1 MSLDVVGKTL
11 KYADDLKLAHELA
24 DIADK
29 ISTARFLAA
38 DLKIETKPDLTPVT
52 DADQEIEREL
62 RKILEKQRAADGIT
76 GEEFGKSPIATNR
89 RWIIDPIDG
98 TKNYVRGVP
107 VWATLIALMEGD
119 EVVVGVVSAPALFR
133 RWFSQ
138 KDGGAYLQLGGGAY
152 LQLGGGSSLQLG
164 GGSAQTISDTSSQM
178 QSVRKLTVSG
188 ISKLS
193 DASLSIST
201 FATPN
206 VLGRNDGWGDKQ
218 KGLLAL
224 ADQLWRVR
232 GYGDFWSHL
241 LVAEGAID
249 IAAEPSLALWDMAP
263 LSLIVKEAGGRFSDF
278 MGVDGP
284 NGANAVTTNGLLHE
298 EVLGIF
304 AKR

>member
-1 MSLDVVGKTL
+1 MSFDVAGKTL
-11 KYADDLKLAHELA
+11 KYADDLNLAHQLA

-29 ISTARFLAA
+29 ISTARFLAT

-62 RKILEKQRAADGIT
+62 RKILEKQRATDGIT

-138 KDGGAYLQLGGGAY
+138 KDGGAYLQV
-152 LQLGGGSSLQLG
+152 G

-178 QSVRKLTVSG
+178 QSVRKLNVSG
-188 ISKLS
+188 ISKLA

>member
-1 MSLDVVGKTL
+1 MSFDVAGKTL
-11 KYADDLKLAHELA
+11 KYSDDLKLAHELA

-29 ISTARFLAA
+29 ISTARFLAT

-62 RKILEKQRAADGIT
+62 RKILEKQRPADGVT

-119 EVVVGVVSAPALFR
+119 EVVIGVVSAPALFR

-138 KDGGAYLQLGGGAY
+138 KDGGAYLQV
-152 LQLGGGSSLQLG
+152 G
-164 GGSAQTISDTSSQM
+164 GGSAQVGGGSAQM
-178 QSVRKLTVSG
+178 QSVRKLNVSG
-188 ISKLS
+188 ISKLA

>member
-1 MSLDVVGKTL
+1 MSFDVAGKTL
-11 KYADDLKLAHELA
+11 KYAEDLKLAHDLA
-24 DIADK
+24 NVADK
-29 ISTARFLAA
+29 ISIARFLAT

-62 RKILEKQRAADGIT
+62 RKILEVQRPADGIT
-76 GEEFGKSPIATNR
+76 GEEFGKSPLSTNR

-138 KDGGAYLQLGGGAY
+138 KDGGAYLQLGGGSA
-152 LQLGGGSSLQLG
+152 QLG
-164 GGSAQTISDTSSQM
+164 GGSAQTVSDTSSQM
-178 QSVRKLTVSG
+178 QSVRKLNVSG
-188 ISKLS
+188 ISKLA

-218 KGLLAL
+218 KGLLSL

>member
-1 MSLDVVGKTL
+1 MSFDAAGKTL
-11 KYADDLKLAHELA
+11 QYADDLKLAHELA
-24 DIADK
+24 DVADK
-29 ISTARFLAA
+29 ISTARFLAT

-138 KDGGAYLQLGGGAY
+138 KDGGAYLQLGGG
-152 LQLGGGSSLQLG
+152 
-164 GGSAQTISDTSSQM
+164 SAQTISDTSSQM
-178 QSVRKLTVSG
+178 QSVRKLNVSG
-188 ISKLS
+188 ISKLA

>member
-1 MSLDVVGKTL
+1 MSFDVAGKTL

-29 ISTARFLAA
+29 ISTARFLAT

-62 RKILEKQRAADGIT
+62 RKILEKQRPADGVT

-119 EVVVGVVSAPALFR
+119 EVVIGVVSAPALFR

-138 KDGGAYLQLGGGAY
+138 KDGGAYLQV
-152 LQLGGGSSLQLG
+152 G
-164 GGSAQTISDTSSQM
+164 GGSAQVGGGSAQM
-178 QSVRKLTVSG
+178 QSVRKLNVSG
-188 ISKLS
+188 ISKLA

-206 VLGRNDGWGDKQ
+206 VLGRNDGWGYKQ

>member
-1 MSLDVVGKTL
+1 MSFDVAGKTL

-29 ISTARFLAA
+29 ISTARFLAT

-52 DADQEIEREL
+52 DADQEIEREI

-138 KDGGAYLQLGGGAY
+138 KDGGAYLQLGGGT
-152 LQLGGGSSLQLG
+152 SLQLG
-164 GGSAQTISDTSSQM
+164 SGSTQTNSDTSSQM
-178 QSVRKLTVSG
+178 QSVRKLSVSG
-188 ISKLS
+188 ISKLA

-218 KGLLAL
+218 KGLLFL

-284 NGANAVTTNGLLHE
+284 NGANAVSTNGLLHA

>member
-1 MSLDVVGKTL
+1 MSFDAAGKTL
-11 KYADDLKLAHELA
+11 QYADDLKLAHELA
-24 DIADK
+24 DVADK
-29 ISTARFLAA
+29 ISTARFLAT

-138 KDGGAYLQLGGGAY
+138 KDGGAY
-152 LQLGGGSSLQLG
+152 LQLG

>member
-1 MSLDVVGKTL
+1 MSFDVAGKTL

-29 ISTARFLAA
+29 ISTARFLAT
-38 DLKIETKPDLTPVT
+38 DLKIQTKPDLTPVT

-62 RKILEKQRAADGIT
+62 RKILEKQRPADGVT

-138 KDGGAYLQLGGGAY
+138 KNGGAYLQV
-152 LQLGGGSSLQLG
+152 G

-249 IAAEPSLALWDMAP
+249 IAAEPSLALWDMAA

-284 NGANAVTTNGLLHE
+284 NGANAVTTNHLLHE

>member
-1 MSLDVVGKTL
+1 MSFDVAGKTL

-29 ISTARFLAA
+29 ISTARFLAT

-62 RKILEKQRAADGIT
+62 RKILEKQRPADGVT

-138 KDGGAYLQLGGGAY
+138 KDGGAYLQV
-152 LQLGGGSSLQLG
+152 G
-164 GGSAQTISDTSSQM
+164 GGSAQVGGGSAQM
-178 QSVRKLTVSG
+178 QSVRKLNVSG
-188 ISKLS
+188 ISKLA

-249 IAAEPSLALWDMAP
+249 IAAEPSLELWDMAP

>member
-1 MSLDVVGKTL
+1 MSFDVAGKTL
-11 KYADDLKLAHELA
+11 KYADDLKFAHELA

-29 ISTARFLAA
+29 ISTARFLAT

-62 RKILEKQRAADGIT
+62 RKILEKQRPADGVT

-138 KDGGAYLQLGGGAY
+138 KDGGAYLQVGA
-152 LQLGGGSSLQLG
+152 SSAQVG
-164 GGSAQTISDTSSQM
+164 ASSAQTISDTSSQM
-178 QSVRKLTVSG
+178 QSLRKLTVSG

-206 VLGRNDGWGDKQ
+206 LLGRNDGWGDKQ

-249 IAAEPSLALWDMAP
+249 IAAEPSLALWDMAA

>member
-1 MSLDVVGKTL
+1 MSFDVAGKTL

-24 DIADK
+24 DIADR
-29 ISTARFLAA
+29 ISTARFLAT

-138 KDGGAYLQLGGGAY
+138 KDGGAYLQLGGG
-152 LQLGGGSSLQLG
+152 
-164 GGSAQTISDTSSQM
+164 SAQTISDTSSQM
-178 QSVRKLTVSG
+178 QSVRKLNVSG
-188 ISKLS
+188 ISKLA

-278 MGVDGP
+278 MGVDGA
-284 NGANAVTTNGLLHE
+284 NGANAITTNGLLHE

>member
-1 MSLDVVGKTL
+1 MSFDVAGKTL

-138 KDGGAYLQLGGGAY
+138 KDGGAY
-152 LQLGGGSSLQLG
+152 LQLG

>member
-1 MSLDVVGKTL
+1 MSFDVAGKTL

-29 ISTARFLAA
+29 ISTARFLAT

-62 RKILEKQRAADGIT
+62 RKILEKQRPADGVT

-138 KDGGAYLQLGGGAY
+138 KDGGAYLQV
-152 LQLGGGSSLQLG
+152 G
-164 GGSAQTISDTSSQM
+164 GGSAPVGGGSAQM
-178 QSVRKLTVSG
+178 QSVRKLNVSG
-188 ISKLS
+188 ISKLA

-278 MGVDGP
+278 MGIDGP

>member
-1 MSLDVVGKTL
+1 MSIDVTGKGL
-11 KYADDLKLAHELA
+11 KYADDLNLAHELA
-24 DIADK
+24 NIADK
-29 ISTARFLAA
+29 ISISKFLSAN
-38 DLKIETKPDLTPVT
+38 LKIETKPDLTPVT

-62 RKILEKQRAADGIT
+62 RKILEVQRPADGIT
-76 GEEFGKSPIATNR
+76 GEEFGKSPVATNR

-107 VWATLIALMEGD
+107 VWATLIALMDGD

-138 KDGGAYLQLGGGAY
+138 KDGGAFLQV
-152 LQLGGGSSLQLG
+152 GGGSSLHVS

-178 QSVRKLTVSG
+178 QSLRKLNVSG
-188 ISKLS
+188 ISQLA

-218 KGLLAL
+218 TGLLAL

-249 IAAEPSLALWDMAP
+249 IAAEPSLALWDMAA
-263 LSLIVKEAGGRFSDF
+263 LSIIVTEAGGRFSDF
-278 MGVDGP
+278 SGVDGP

>member
-1 MSLDVVGKTL
+1 MSFDVAGKTL

-29 ISTARFLAA
+29 ISTARFLAT

-62 RKILEKQRAADGIT
+62 RKILEKQRPADGVT

-138 KDGGAYLQLGGGAY
+138 KDGGAYLQV
-152 LQLGGGSSLQLG
+152 G
-164 GGSAQTISDTSSQM
+164 GGSAPVGGGSAQM
-178 QSVRKLTVSG
+178 QSVRKLNVSG
-188 ISKLS
+188 ISKLA

-249 IAAEPSLALWDMAP
+249 IAAEPSLELWDMAP

>member
-1 MSLDVVGKTL
+1 MSFDVAGKTL
-11 KYADDLKLAHELA
+11 KYADDLNLAHQLA

-29 ISTARFLAA
+29 ISTARFLAT

-62 RKILEKQRAADGIT
+62 RKILEKQRATDGIT

-107 VWATLIALMEGD
+107 VWATLIALMDGD

-138 KDGGAYLQLGGGAY
+138 KDGGAYLQLGGG
-152 LQLGGGSSLQLG
+152 
-164 GGSAQTISDTSSQM
+164 SAQTISDTSSQM
-178 QSVRKLTVSG
+178 QSVRKLNVSG
-188 ISKLS
+188 ISKLA

>member
-1 MSLDVVGKTL
+1 MSFDVAGKTL

-29 ISTARFLAA
+29 ISTARFLAT

-62 RKILEKQRAADGIT
+62 RKILEKQRPADGVT

-119 EVVVGVVSAPALFR
+119 EVVIGVVSAPALFR

-138 KDGGAYLQLGGGAY
+138 KDGGAYLQV
-152 LQLGGGSSLQLG
+152 G
-164 GGSAQTISDTSSQM
+164 GGSAQVGGGSAQM
-178 QSVRKLTVSG
+178 QSVRKLNVSG
-188 ISKLS
+188 ISKLA

>member
-1 MSLDVVGKTL
+1 MSFDVAGKTL

-29 ISTARFLAA
+29 ISTARFLAT

-62 RKILEKQRAADGIT
+62 RKILEKQRPADGVT

-138 KDGGAYLQLGGGAY
+138 KDGGAYLQV
-152 LQLGGGSSLQLG
+152 G
-164 GGSAQTISDTSSQM
+164 GGSAQVGGGSAQM
-178 QSVRKLTVSG
+178 QSVRKLNVSG
-188 ISKLS
+188 ISKLA

>member
-24 DIADK
+24 NIADR
-29 ISTARFLAA
+29 ISTARFLAT

-138 KDGGAYLQLGGGAY
+138 KDGGAYLQLGGG
-152 LQLGGGSSLQLG
+152 
-164 GGSAQTISDTSSQM
+164 SAQTISDTSSQM
-178 QSVRKLTVSG
+178 QSVRKLNVSG
-188 ISKLS
+188 ISKLA

-218 KGLLAL
+218 KGLLSL

>member
-1 MSLDVVGKTL
+1 MSFDVAGKTL
-11 KYADDLKLAHELA
+11 KYAEDLKLAHDLA
-24 DIADK
+24 NVADK
-29 ISTARFLAA
+29 ISIARFLAT

-62 RKILEKQRAADGIT
+62 RKILEVQRPADGIT
-76 GEEFGKSPIATNR
+76 GEEFGKSPLSTNR

-138 KDGGAYLQLGGGAY
+138 KDGGAYLQVGAP
-152 LQLGGGSSLQLG
+152 
-164 GGSAQTISDTSSQM
+164 SSQANADTPAQM
-178 QSVRKLTVSG
+178 NSVRKLSVSG
-188 ISKLS
+188 ISKLA

-218 KGLLAL
+218 KGLLSL

-263 LSLIVKEAGGRFSDF
+263 LALIVKEAGGRFSDF

-284 NGANAVTTNGLLHE
+284 NGANAVTTNGILHE

>member
-1 MSLDVVGKTL
+1 MSFDVAGKTL

-29 ISTARFLAA
+29 ISTARFLAT

-62 RKILEKQRAADGIT
+62 RKILEKQRPADGVT

-119 EVVVGVVSAPALFR
+119 EVVIGVVSAPALFR

-138 KDGGAYLQLGGGAY
+138 KDGGAYVQV
-152 LQLGGGSSLQLG
+152 GGGSAQLG
-164 GGSAQTISDTSSQM
+164 GGSAQLGGGSAQM
-178 QSVRKLTVSG
+178 QSVRKLNVSG
-188 ISKLS
+188 ISKLA

-206 VLGRNDGWGDKQ
+206 VLGRNDGWGYKQ

>member
-1 MSLDVVGKTL
+1 MSFDVAGKTL

-29 ISTARFLAA
+29 ISTARFLAT

-62 RKILEKQRAADGIT
+62 RKILEKQRPADGVT

-119 EVVVGVVSAPALFR
+119 EVVIGVVSAPALFR

-138 KDGGAYLQLGGGAY
+138 KDGGAYLQV
-152 LQLGGGSSLQLG
+152 G
-164 GGSAQTISDTSSQM
+164 GGSAQVGGGSAQVGGGSAQM
-178 QSVRKLTVSG
+178 QSVRKLNVSG
-188 ISKLS
+188 ISKLA

-206 VLGRNDGWGDKQ
+206 VLGRNDGWGYKQ

-284 NGANAVTTNGLLHE
+284 NGANAVTTNGLLHK

>member
-1 MSLDVVGKTL
+1 MSFDVAGKTL
-11 KYADDLKLAHELA
+11 KYADDLNLAHQLA

-29 ISTARFLAA
+29 ISTARFLAT

-107 VWATLIALMEGD
+107 VWATLIALMDGD

-138 KDGGAYLQLGGGAY
+138 KDGGAYLQV
-152 LQLGGGSSLQLG
+152 G

-218 KGLLAL
+218 KGLLSL

>member
-1 MSLDVVGKTL
+1 MSFDVAGKTL

-29 ISTARFLAA
+29 ISTARFLAT

-62 RKILEKQRAADGIT
+62 RKILEKQRPADGVT

-138 KDGGAYLQLGGGAY
+138 KDGGAYLQV
-152 LQLGGGSSLQLG
+152 GGGSAQLG
-164 GGSAQTISDTSSQM
+164 GGSAQM
-178 QSVRKLTVSG
+178 QSVRKLNVSG
-188 ISKLS
+188 ISKLA

-284 NGANAVTTNGLLHE
+284 NGANAVTTNDLLHE

>member
-1 MSLDVVGKTL
+1 MTLDVAGKNL
-11 KYADDLKLAHELA
+11 KYAEDLKLAHELA
-24 DIADK
+24 NIADK
-29 ISTARFLAA
+29 ISIARFLAT

-52 DADQEIEREL
+52 DADQEIEREI
-62 RKILEKQRAADGIT
+62 RKILEVQRPADGIT
-76 GEEFGKSPIATNR
+76 GEEFGKSAVATNR

-138 KDGGAYLQLGGGAY
+138 KDGGAYLQV
-152 LQLGGGSSLQLG
+152 GSN
-164 GGSAQTISDTSSQM
+164 SAQTISDGSPQM
-178 QSVRKLTVSG
+178 QYVRKLSVSG
-188 ISKLS
+188 ISKLA

-218 KGLLAL
+218 EGLLSL

-278 MGVDGP
+278 KGVDGP
-284 NGANAVTTNGLLHE
+284 NGANAVTTNGILHQ

-304 AKR
+304 TKR

>member
-1 MSLDVVGKTL
+1 MSFDVAGKTL
-11 KYADDLKLAHELA
+11 KYSDDLKLAHELA

-29 ISTARFLAA
+29 ISTARFLAT

-62 RKILEKQRAADGIT
+62 RKILEKQRPADGVT

-119 EVVVGVVSAPALFR
+119 EVVIGVVSAPALFR

-138 KDGGAYLQLGGGAY
+138 KDGGAYLQLGS
-152 LQLGGGSSLQLG
+152 GSAQVG
-164 GGSAQTISDTSSQM
+164 GGSAQM
-178 QSVRKLTVSG
+178 QSVRKLNVSG
-188 ISKLS
+188 ISKLA

-284 NGANAVTTNGLLHE
+284 NGANAVTTNGLLHK

>member
-1 MSLDVVGKTL
+1 MSFDVAGKTL

-29 ISTARFLAA
+29 ISTARFLAT

-62 RKILEKQRAADGIT
+62 RKILEKQRPADGVT

-138 KDGGAYLQLGGGAY
+138 KDGGAYLQV
-152 LQLGGGSSLQLG
+152 GGGSAQLG
-164 GGSAQTISDTSSQM
+164 GGSAQM
-178 QSVRKLTVSG
+178 QSVRKLNVSG
-188 ISKLS
+188 ISKLA

-284 NGANAVTTNGLLHE
+284 NGANAVTTNGLLHK

>member
-1 MSLDVVGKTL
+1 MSFDVAGKTL

-29 ISTARFLAA
+29 ISTARFLAT
-38 DLKIETKPDLTPVT
+38 DLKIQTKPDLTPVT

-62 RKILEKQRAADGIT
+62 RKILEKQRPADGVT

-138 KDGGAYLQLGGGAY
+138 KDGGAYLQVGGGAY
-152 LQLGGGSSLQLG
+152 LQVGGGA
-164 GGSAQTISDTSSQM
+164 AQTISDTSSQM

-188 ISKLS
+188 ISKLA

-249 IAAEPSLALWDMAP
+249 IAAEPSLALWDMAA

-284 NGANAVTTNGLLHE
+284 NGANAVTTNHLLHE

>member
-11 KYADDLKLAHELA
+11 KYADDLKLAHELS
-24 DIADK
+24 DIADR
-29 ISTARFLAA
+29 ISTARFLAT
-38 DLKIETKPDLTPVT
+38 DIKIETKPDLTPVT

-138 KDGGAYLQLGGGAY
+138 KDGGAYLQLGGG
-152 LQLGGGSSLQLG
+152 
-164 GGSAQTISDTSSQM
+164 SAQTISDTSSQM
-178 QSVRKLTVSG
+178 QSVRKLNVSG
-188 ISKLS
+188 ISKLA

>member
-1 MSLDVVGKTL
+1 MSFDVAGKTL

-29 ISTARFLAA
+29 ISTARFLAT

-62 RKILEKQRAADGIT
+62 RKILEKQRPADGVT

-138 KDGGAYLQLGGGAY
+138 KDGGAYLQLGGGSAPV
-152 LQLGGGSSLQLG
+152 G
-164 GGSAQTISDTSSQM
+164 GGSAQM
-178 QSVRKLTVSG
+178 QSVRKLNVSG
-188 ISKLS
+188 ISKLA

>member
-1 MSLDVVGKTL
+1 MSFDVAGKTL

-29 ISTARFLAA
+29 ISTARFLAT

-62 RKILEKQRAADGIT
+62 RKILEKQRPADGVT

-89 RWIIDPIDG
+89 SWIIDPIDG

-138 KDGGAYLQLGGGAY
+138 KDGGAYLQV
-152 LQLGGGSSLQLG
+152 G
-164 GGSAQTISDTSSQM
+164 GGSAQVGGGSAQM
-178 QSVRKLTVSG
+178 QSVRKLNVSG

-249 IAAEPSLALWDMAP
+249 IAAEPSLALWDMAA

>member
-1 MSLDVVGKTL
+1 MSFDVAGKTL

-29 ISTARFLAA
+29 ISTARFLAT

-62 RKILEKQRAADGIT
+62 RKILEKQRPADGVT

-119 EVVVGVVSAPALFR
+119 EVVIGVVSAPALFR

-138 KDGGAYLQLGGGAY
+138 KDGGAYLQV
-152 LQLGGGSSLQLG
+152 G
-164 GGSAQTISDTSSQM
+164 GGSAQVGGGSAQVGGGSAQM
-178 QSVRKLTVSG
+178 QSVRKLNVSG
-188 ISKLS
+188 ISKLA

-206 VLGRNDGWGDKQ
+206 VLGRNDGWGYKQ

>member
-1 MSLDVVGKTL
+1 
-11 KYADDLKLAHELA
+11 
-24 DIADK
+24 
-29 ISTARFLAA
+29 
-38 DLKIETKPDLTPVT
+38 
-52 DADQEIEREL
+52 
-62 RKILEKQRAADGIT
+62 
-76 GEEFGKSPIATNR
+76 
-89 RWIIDPIDG
+89 
-98 TKNYVRGVP
+98 
-107 VWATLIALMEGD
+107 MEGD

-138 KDGGAYLQLGGGAY
+138 KDGGAYLQV
-152 LQLGGGSSLQLG
+152 G

-178 QSVRKLTVSG
+178 QSVRKLNVSG
-188 ISKLS
+188 ISKLA

>member
-1 MSLDVVGKTL
+1 MSFDVAGKTL

-29 ISTARFLAA
+29 ISTARFLAT

-62 RKILEKQRAADGIT
+62 RKILEKQRPADGVT

-138 KDGGAYLQLGGGAY
+138 KDGGAYLQV
-152 LQLGGGSSLQLG
+152 GGGSAQLG
-164 GGSAQTISDTSSQM
+164 GGSAQM
-178 QSVRKLTVSG
+178 QSVRKLNVSG
-188 ISKLS
+188 ISKLA

-278 MGVDGP
+278 MGVAGP

>member
-1 MSLDVVGKTL
+1 MSFDVAGKTL
-11 KYADDLKLAHELA
+11 KYADDLKLAHGLA

-29 ISTARFLAA
+29 ISTARFLAT

-62 RKILEKQRAADGIT
+62 RKILEKQRPADGVT

-138 KDGGAYLQLGGGAY
+138 KDGGAYLQV
-152 LQLGGGSSLQLG
+152 GGGSAQLG
-164 GGSAQTISDTSSQM
+164 GGSAQM
-178 QSVRKLTVSG
+178 QSVRKLNVSG
-188 ISKLS
+188 ISKLA